1 MKKNKKDSINL
12 FFSAFLIIAFIVC
25 TYFFSSFAEAANMEK
40 VKPLIYACVFAVFGL
55 LVFYA
60 TRVGEGKA
68 VKRFSVVTLIVLDIP
83 ALYIVLAGLV
93 SGLPL
98 HEQIS
103 SASIMYFLAAA
114 ALGYGVPYTFLS
126 GFETALEESEED
138 SEKKVLEGGIEADL
152 EEASPEE
159 EAPTYESDAD
169 EIVVDGEELP
179 EADEMVDS
187 E

>member
-25 TYFFSSFAEAANMEK
+25 TYFFSSIAEAANMEK
-40 VKPLIYACVFAVFGL
+40 VKPLIYA
-55 LVFYA
+55 FYA

-98 HEQIS
+98 HEQIT

-169 EIVVDGEELP
+169 EIVVDGEELT